1 MNMNEIERD
10 TEKLANLLG
19 TTSDSQKALIWAYL
33 ADARMTGFEDGQRQ
47 TPLRVDNNPKAH

>member
-10 TEKLANLLG
+10 TEKLASLLG

-33 ADARMTGFEDGQRQ
+33 IDARMTGFEDG
-47 TPLRVDNNPKAH
+47 KAEAVLSQPSPEG

>member
-19 TTSDSQKALIWAYL
+19 TTSDSQKALIRAYL
-33 ADARMTGFEDGQRQ
+33 FDARITGFEDG
-47 TPLRVDNNPKAH
+47 KAKAVLSQLSTEG